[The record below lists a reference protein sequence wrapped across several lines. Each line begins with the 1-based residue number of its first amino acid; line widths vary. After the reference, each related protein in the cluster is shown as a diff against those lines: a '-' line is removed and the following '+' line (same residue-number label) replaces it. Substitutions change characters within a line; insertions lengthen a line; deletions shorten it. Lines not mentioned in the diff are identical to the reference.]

1 MSDTEE
7 ADDLELQDFEE
18 RLVSEEMEQ
27 ISNNSEKVIE
37 NDGNGEGDGG

>member
-27 ISNNSEKVIE
+27 ISNNSEEVIE